1 MPEDDSILNGAE
13 KSGIGA
19 AMRSGS
25 DNNRRPIR
33 PATARLTARLLA
45 PLLDSG
51 LVTADELA
59 AIRNALTALTKA
71 DPTPPVAPKLIRP
84 QEAAE
89 LLSVSYSQFRAL
101 EKEGAF
107 PFRRRLVGNKTVR
120 YLNVEVIS
128 YMIDGALP
136 EGPADPAI

>member
-1 MPEDDSILNGAE
+1 MQH
-13 KSGIGA
+13 
-19 AMRSGS
+19 GS

-107 PFRRRLVGNKTVR
+107 PFKRRMVGNKTVR